1 MKLIYCWNFLVKFKI
16 NIDETPMSRSFTFR
30 WAAKNL
36 LFDLKLLSSCADM
49 TRFLLF
55 YHISAIIIFFKNFF
69 NKFIDCIFSS
79 VKSNWFT
86 KFIINTCNFVSKTV
100 KIMFVIFFSIWSII
114 TSIISLQFFKP
125 DSKSA
130 WIVNG
135 TVECLK

>member
-1 MKLIYCWNFLVKFKI
+1 MKLIYCWNILVKFKI
-16 NIDETPMSRSFTFR
+16 NINETPMSRSFTVR
-30 WAAKNL
+30 WAAKKL
-36 LFDLKLLSSCADM
+36 LFDLKLLSSCAAM
-49 TRFLLF
+49 TRLLLF
-55 YHISAIIIFFKNFF
+55 YHIFAIIIFFKNFF

-86 KFIINTCNFVSKTV
+86 KFIINTYNFVSKTV

-130 WIVNG
+130 WIFNG